1 MCLCVRVYAHNNIMA
16 PVVVVFFSSAFYVFY
31 YLLLPLCERRDLRV
45 EEKYI
50 YNIGTGVFS

>member
-31 YLLLPLCERRDLRV
+31 YLYYHCVKDGISAWKRST
-45 EEKYI
+45 YI
-50 YNIGTGVFS
+50 I